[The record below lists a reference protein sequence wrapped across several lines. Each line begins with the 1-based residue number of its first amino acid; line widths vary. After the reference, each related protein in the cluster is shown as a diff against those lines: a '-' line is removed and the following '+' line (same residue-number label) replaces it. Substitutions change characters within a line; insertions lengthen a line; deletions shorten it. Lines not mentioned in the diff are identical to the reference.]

1 MEFVSRTRHAAWPVP
16 DQYTTECVYFW
27 LLQSEQNAQSNAVHS
42 KA

>member
-1 MEFVSRTRHAAWPVP
+1 MEFVRRTRHAAVP